1 MKREQKRLILIL
13 SAAVVAICL
22 CVKYF
27 SEVIGFLKWLILGV
41 MGPLLVGIAIAYI
54 LNLPMRTFERFYFPR
69 STKKLVLKTRR
80 PVCMLLSVLAV
91 LLILLGVVMLVVPE
105 LISSISLLIEEI
117 PPIAEQVYQWALGKS
132 AELPALQEMLRDA
145 NIDLS
150 GVLKKLLDTVAIGTG
165 DIINSVI
172 ALLVSIFGTVTD
184 LVMGFIFALFLL
196 YNKEKLQN
204 QAARCL
210 RVSMK
215 PAREARLYHVLRTA
229 NASFSS
235 FIVGQCTEAVIL
247 GVLCILGMLIFRFPY
262 AMMTGTVVGVM
273 ALIPIVGAYVGAAV
287 GTFMIFTVDPLQAV
301 FFLIFLIIL
310 QQIEGNLIYPKV
322 VGSSIGLP
330 GMWVLAAVLI
340 GGGLGGIAGMLV
352 GVPLAATLYKLLR
365 ETVQKREKSMQHA
378 ESESGKRPVS
388 AAEIFGRSKKSL
400 DEQEPAAKPD
410 AAEQADA
417 PQESADAGAPDSE
430 SAAVEQNAVSAQ
442 KSADQ

>member
-1 MKREQKRLILIL
+1 MCI
-13 SAAVVAICL
+13 
-22 CVKYF
+22 
-27 SEVIGFLKWLILGV
+27 
-41 MGPLLVGIAIAYI
+41 
-54 LNLPMRTFERFYFPR
+54 
-69 STKKLVLKTRR
+69 
-80 PVCMLLSVLAV
+80 
-91 LLILLGVVMLVVPE
+91 
-105 LISSISLLIEEI
+105 
-117 PPIAEQVYQWALGKS
+117 
-132 AELPALQEMLRDA
+132 RD
-145 NIDLS
+145 
-150 GVLKKLLDTVAIGTG
+150 
-165 DIINSVI
+165 
-172 ALLVSIFGTVTD
+172 
-184 LVMGFIFALFLL
+184 
-196 YNKEKLQN
+196 
-204 QAARCL
+204 R
-210 RVSMK
+210 
-215 PAREARLYHVLRTA
+215 
-229 NASFSS
+229 
-235 FIVGQCTEAVIL
+235 
-247 GVLCILGMLIFRFPY
+247 IFRFPY

-410 AAEQADA
+410 AAEQPDA
-417 PQESADAGAPDSE
+417 PQESADAGAPESE
-430 SAAVEQNAVSAQ
+430 SAAVEENAVSAQ
-442 KSADQ
+442 KTADQ

>member
-1 MKREQKRLILIL
+1 
-13 SAAVVAICL
+13 
-22 CVKYF
+22 
-27 SEVIGFLKWLILGV
+27 
-41 MGPLLVGIAIAYI
+41 
-54 LNLPMRTFERFYFPR
+54 
-69 STKKLVLKTRR
+69 
-80 PVCMLLSVLAV
+80 
-91 LLILLGVVMLVVPE
+91 
-105 LISSISLLIEEI
+105 
-117 PPIAEQVYQWALGKS
+117 
-132 AELPALQEMLRDA
+132 
-145 NIDLS
+145 
-150 GVLKKLLDTVAIGTG
+150 
-165 DIINSVI
+165 
-172 ALLVSIFGTVTD
+172 
-184 LVMGFIFALFLL
+184 
-196 YNKEKLQN
+196 
-204 QAARCL
+204 
-210 RVSMK
+210 MK

-400 DEQEPAAKPD
+400 DEQRTCRKAGCRRASRCAARERRRRSAGLRIGSRRGKCRVGAKNRRSIGKNTVRPD
-410 AAEQADA
+410 AEEQPRRKRAQTPERRTQNRQPSSRMPCRRKKPPINRKKYGETGCRRAAA
-417 PQESADAGAPDSE
+417 PQSADGKPEALCASCRTAGCGSVRWRPRVSGE
-430 SAAVEQNAVSAQ
+430 SSPAFGFSISQMRDRRAAEHLTKACICA
-442 KSADQ
+442 